1 MSVMLFII
9 VLSASFII
17 VRIGAIAFQLTGL
30 EWSLAKFQAL
40 SCFSGTGFT
49 TKEAELITGHP
60 RRRRIASILI
70 ILGNAGFITMI
81 ASVASAIT
89 AQQTLWSKL
98 SETLLP
104 VSIPPYLVRY
114 INLAAIAL
122 AVFIIFRLAS
132 NEKFV
137 TKLTNFLR
145 IRVSK
150 RKNFKPVSFEELLLL
165 SGGYSVSSID
175 ASLCSDLVG
184 KTLMESSLRKSDIT
198 VLAIV
203 RGEETISNPPAG
215 TKIRAGD
222 ELISF
227 GKIDTM
233 IEKFSVKQQPL

>member
-122 AVFIIFRLAS
+122 AVFIIYRLAS

-203 RGEETISNPPAG
+203 RDEETISNPPAG